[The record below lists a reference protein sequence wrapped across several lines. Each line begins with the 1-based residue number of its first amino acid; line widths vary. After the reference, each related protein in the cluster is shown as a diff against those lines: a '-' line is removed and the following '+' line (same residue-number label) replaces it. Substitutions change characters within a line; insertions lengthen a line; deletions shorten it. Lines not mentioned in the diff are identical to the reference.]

1 MNETIKKSMDT
12 FQLKGLRKILK
23 SKTTFVD
30 REQTNR
36 KVFNDIQKEI
46 ETSTKEG
53 KPIKQIKPHSI
64 VYEERKTELIGRI
77 IKESSDSPLRHIT
90 F

>member
-36 KVFNDIQKEI
+36 KVFNGIQKEI

-53 KPIKQIKPHSI
+53 KPIKQINHILSYMKK
-64 VYEERKTELIGRI
+64 ERQN
-77 IKESSDSPLRHIT
+77 
-90 F
+90 